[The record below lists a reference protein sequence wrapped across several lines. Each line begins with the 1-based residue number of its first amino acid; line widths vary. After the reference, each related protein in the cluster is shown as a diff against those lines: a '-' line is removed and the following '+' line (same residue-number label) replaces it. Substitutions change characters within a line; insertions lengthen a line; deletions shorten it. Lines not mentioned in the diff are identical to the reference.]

1 MREREKAYFRYLH
14 VVVREQLSE
23 VMTFAQRPTVERRVF
38 QAGRQH
44 VQRPR
49 GEHQPILCGWSI
61 VGEETELERWAGARS
76 HEALGLRRGDWT
88 LFRAR

>member
-44 VQRPR
+44 VQRP
-49 GEHQPILCGWSI
+49 
-61 VGEETELERWAGARS
+61 
-76 HEALGLRRGDWT
+76 
-88 LFRAR
+88 